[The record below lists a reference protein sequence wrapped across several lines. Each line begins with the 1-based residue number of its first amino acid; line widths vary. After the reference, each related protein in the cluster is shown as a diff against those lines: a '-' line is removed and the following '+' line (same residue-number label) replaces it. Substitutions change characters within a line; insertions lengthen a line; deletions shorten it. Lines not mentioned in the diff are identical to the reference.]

1 MPTWRLAGAAL
12 LVVVVVGLVHL
23 VDVPEHLR
31 RAQGW
36 MEGLGAWG
44 PIAFI
49 AIYVATTLVAGPGL
63 PFTLVSPVLFG
74 PWAAFVIMVV
84 ASSLSASS
92 AFLIARYL
100 ARDAVARRLEGNAR
114 FARINRLLDEHAWII
129 IPFVRVV
136 PLPFALNN
144 YGFGLTS
151 ISFRRYLFLSEVGMI
166 PMNAVLVLGAG
177 WVIGIVSGPLAA
189 LAGVA
194 AVIGLALALAGRRTW
209 RQNAAPPR
217 KS

>member
-1 MPTWRLAGAAL
+1 
-12 LVVVVVGLVHL
+12 
-23 VDVPEHLR
+23 
-31 RAQGW
+31 

-63 PFTLVSPVLFG
+63 PFTLVAPVLFG
-74 PWAAFVIMVV
+74 PSAGFVIMVV
-84 ASSLSASS
+84 ASSLSASG

-100 ARDAVARRLEGNAR
+100 ARGAVERRLAGNER
-114 FARINRLLDEHAWII
+114 FARLNRLLDEHAWII

-136 PLPFALNN
+136 PVPFALNN

-151 ISFRRYLFLSEVGMI
+151 ISFPRYLLLSEVGMI

-177 WVIGIVSGPLAA
+177 SALGIASGPLIAV
-189 LAGVA
+189 AGVA
-194 AVIGLALALAGRRTW
+194 ATIVGAVALAGRRAW
-209 RQNAAPPR
+209 RRSAAPPR
-217 KS
+217 QQ